1 MRVFTLHILL
11 SLSWAAIAGNFSIL
25 NIFVG
30 FLFGLLALW
39 LVREQLGAALYFRKS
54 IQIFSLIGLFIYEL
68 ILSTVKV
75 ALLVIKPKLNV
86 KPGIIA
92 YPLSAKTDSEITLLA
107 NLITLTPGTLSVD
120 VSDDKKTLYVH
131 AIDATD
137 PQSIIADISNGF
149 EKKVI
154 GVFK

>member
-1 MRVFTLHILL
+1 MRIFTLHIVL
-11 SLSWAAIAGNFSIL
+11 SLAWAAIAGNFSIL

-30 FLFGLLALW
+30 FLFGLLSIW
-39 LVREQLGAALYFRKS
+39 LVREQLGAGLYFRKS
-54 IQIFSLIGLFIYEL
+54 RKILSLFMLFIYEL
-68 ILSTVKV
+68 VLATVTV
-75 ALLVIKPKLNV
+75 AVLVLKPKLDF

-92 YPLSAKTDSEITLLA
+92 FPLLVKSDVEITLLA

-131 AIDATD
+131 AIDASD
-137 PQSIIADISNGF
+137 PEGIIDDIANGF

-154 GVFK
+154 EVFE

>member
-1 MRVFTLHILL
+1 MRIFTLHIIL
-11 SLSWAAIAGNFSIL
+11 SLAWAAIAGNFSIL

-30 FLFGLLALW
+30 FMFGLLAIW
-39 LVREQLGAALYFRKS
+39 LVREQLGAGLYFRKS
-54 IQIFSLIGLFIYEL
+54 RKIISLMFLFIYEL
-68 ILSTVKV
+68 VLSTLKV
-75 ALLVIKPKLNV
+75 ALLVVKPKLDF

-92 YPLSAKTDSEITLLA
+92 YPLAVKSDIEITLLA

-137 PQSIIADISNGF
+137 PDGIITDISSGF
-149 EKKVI
+149 EQKVI
-154 GVFK
+154 EVFE